1 MEMNPHMNFAWMKK
15 ATIWSNR
22 IGVEIEIDTLHCN
35 GYNVV
40 QFSNYVDKILM
51 MVFIKYR
58 MNNPSMN
65 GSAQCPIYKAHDVK
79 NHDNQIEIEL
89 QQMMQK

>member
-1 MEMNPHMNFAWMKK
+1 
-15 ATIWSNR
+15 
-22 IGVEIEIDTLHCN
+22 
-35 GYNVV
+35 
-40 QFSNYVDKILM
+40 
-51 MVFIKYR
+51 
-58 MNNPSMN
+58 MN